1 MDQPL
6 RVATFIDKGGTGK
19 TTVAAHLGVA
29 LSRQGNDVLLVDL
42 AGKQG
47 DLSKHFGLWDEV
59 EKQIHDEDDWPNI
72 STVFQDEWDI
82 IVEKLGEDAVDGL
95 VLETDEGP
103 DVVPAHPGLDGLD
116 ADLGNIKDPD
126 DRYSRFDRFLTEY
139 IDPLG
144 YDVVL
149 VDLPG
154 ITNNVTYNGLWAV
167 GNVIAPVEMGVFEAS
182 QVEAL
187 KNDLDKIGE
196 NFGVDIRISMI
207 LPNKVDR
214 RTKLARE
221 YLGELEDAYPE
232 EMAPGYIPVSQDIRN
247 AANSGRTVFSLEEP
261 SKTAM
266 RARKRFVENAEELVD
281 RLSSGVPEARRAE
294 AVSDD

>member
-1 MDQPL
+1 M
-6 RVATFIDKGGTGK
+6 
-19 TTVAAHLGVA
+19 
-29 LSRQGNDVLLVDL
+29 LVDL

-47 DLSKHFGLWDEV
+47 DLSKHFGLWGEV
-59 EKQIHDEDDWPNI
+59 EKQIQEEDDWPNI

-82 IVEKLGEDAVDGL
+82 IVEKLGDDAVDGL
-95 VLETDEGP
+95 LLETEEGP
-103 DVVPAHPGLDGLD
+103 DVIPAHPGLDGLD
-116 ADLGNIKDPD
+116 ADLGNITDPD
-126 DRYSRFDRFLTEY
+126 DRYSRFDDFLSEY
-139 IDPLG
+139 VDHLG

-167 GNVIAPVEMGVFEAS
+167 GNVIAPVEMGVFESS

-214 RTKLARE
+214 RTKLATE
-221 YLGELEDAYPE
+221 YLGEFEEAYPG

-261 SKTAM
+261 SKTAR
-266 RARKRFVENAEELVD
+266 RARERFTENADELVT
-281 RLSSGVPEARRAE
+281 RLSEGMQKAGRAE